1 ARLASRADILR
12 QRWMAVIMA
21 RKKSS
26 AQRGARVVKRGFA
39 PANAIR
45 RDEIVEEVVENL
57 RPWKNHK
64 SRESVTAAVN
74 QQLDV
79 LVELAP
85 SLAKLSDG
93 RRYRDLQK
101 SPQTHLATSKPLI
114 AFTWNDVAPPAPW
127 VWYIAN
133 VPGDNVDV
141 RVENRLP
148 RRFSAVHP
156 NIKSIRFKLILEDI
170 FDL

>member
-1 ARLASRADILR
+1 MLRPASARLASRADILR

-74 QQLDV
+74 QQFDV

-85 SLAKLSDG
+85 SLAKLSDR
-93 RRYRDLQK
+93 RRYRGPAK
-101 SPQTHLATSKPLI
+101 KLANALS
-114 AFTWNDVAPPAPW
+114 N
-127 VWYIAN
+127 
-133 VPGDNVDV
+133 
-141 RVENRLP
+141 VENSNCLYP
-148 RRFSAVHP
+148 
-156 NIKSIRFKLILEDI
+156 E
-170 FDL
+170 

>member
-1 ARLASRADILR
+1 
-12 QRWMAVIMA
+12 MA

-85 SLAKLSDG
+85 SLAKLSDR
-93 RRYRDLQK
+93 RRYRGPAK
-101 SPQTHLATSKPLI
+101 KLANALS
-114 AFTWNDVAPPAPW
+114 N
-127 VWYIAN
+127 
-133 VPGDNVDV
+133 
-141 RVENRLP
+141 VENSNCLYP
-148 RRFSAVHP
+148 
-156 NIKSIRFKLILEDI
+156 E
-170 FDL
+170 

>member
-1 ARLASRADILR
+1 
-12 QRWMAVIMA
+12 M
-21 RKKSS
+21 
-26 AQRGARVVKRGFA
+26 KRGFA

-85 SLAKLSDG
+85 SLAKLSE
-93 RRYRDLQK
+93 RYRGPAK
-101 SPQTHLATSKPLI
+101 KLANALS
-114 AFTWNDVAPPAPW
+114 N
-127 VWYIAN
+127 
-133 VPGDNVDV
+133 
-141 RVENRLP
+141 VENSNCLYP
-148 RRFSAVHP
+148 
-156 NIKSIRFKLILEDI
+156 E
-170 FDL
+170 